1 MKNILFCHIPKCSG
15 TSVNNALKKLPKEK
29 YNYCWYTHRILQYD
43 LDKYTNFYKFA
54 IVRHPIKKLCSLY
67 FYQINTIKNL
77 LEKLILTNYQEQNW
91 FNLYKLYEKYNITNI
106 QSFLDNYKVFYYN
119 EIFPY
124 ISKLKE
130 INSTKN
136 MSFFYIVGFLP
147 QYLFICDDNK
157 NLLVDD
163 IVNIKNEKQFLHEIF
178 NVKNLEHTNVHP
190 NSFDNYNQYITEKH
204 IQDIKEIYKDDY
216 DCLNKYLKDKFI

>member
-15 TSVNNALKKLPKEK
+15 TSVNNALEKLPKDR

-43 LDKYTNFYKFA
+43 LDKYRDFYKFA
-54 IVRHPIKKLCSLY
+54 IVRDPVQKLCSLY
-67 FYQINTIKNL
+67 FYQINTIKKL
-77 LEKLILTNYQEQNW
+77 LEQGILNNYQEQNW
-91 FNLYKLYEKYNITNI
+91 LVLHELYKKYNITNI
-106 QSFLDNYKVFYYN
+106 QSFLDNYKIFYYN

-136 MSFFYIVGFLP
+136 MCIFYIVGFLP

-157 NLLVDD
+157 KLLVDD
-163 IVNIKNEKQFLHEIF
+163 VVNIKNEKIFLYEIF
-178 NVKNLEHTNVHP
+178 NIKKLEHINIHP
-190 NSFDNYNQYITEKH
+190 NSSDNYNQYLTENH

-216 DCLNKYLKDKFI
+216 EYLNKYLKYKFD